1 MVWSRNL
8 DFIILQIKRQF
19 SQNNEQ
25 IIIST
30 NLNVIFIE
38 NSIG

>member
-1 MVWSRNL
+1 MVWSKNL